1 MPSLCWI
8 VSKTLE
14 WQCGIWFA
22 SLDVRKAFDKVEHGV
37 LFAAVTAQ
45 GIPDGYLDLWM
56 MAMYQDQTGTMPGSE
71 KFSTLKGSSA
81 PSFVFASPVATFTAR
96 GRRPWHRYGTWPQR
110 FCNGDRLFSTGWCQP
125 LPNSQARAARP
136 SPTLHWCVQGPR
148 PHITRQG
155 GAHAPCVGAGS
166 YSDVVAA

>member
-71 KFSTLKGSSA
+71 KFSTQRGVQQGDVLNPLLFNAVLERAIRKWKLKMRNEGL
-81 PSFVFASPVATFTAR
+81 R
-96 GRRPWHRYGTWPQR
+96 LGRETRLTNL
-110 FCNGDRLFSTGWCQP
+110 NGDDTQIS
-125 LPNSQARAARP
+125 
-136 SPTLHWCVQGPR
+136 GPQIPWR
-148 PHITRQG
+148 FQFRNR
-155 GAHAPCVGAGS
+155 VGNHLS
-166 YSDVVAA
+166 